1 MANRDTNTLSYEVTN
16 HILHTKKQQNNS
28 KQINKQKKI
37 QKKQFS
43 ESDITK
49 MLELLLDSIF
59 VMFGGRVFQHSRN
72 TYG

>member
-1 MANRDTNTLSYEVTN
+1 VTN
-16 HILHTKKQQNNS
+16 HILHTKKQKNNS
-28 KQINKQKKI
+28 KQINKQTKIKKKTTLI
-37 QKKQFS
+37 LPKQFS
-43 ESDITK
+43 ESDVTK

>member
-1 MANRDTNTLSYEVTN
+1 VTN
-16 HILHTKKQQNNS
+16 HILHTKKQKNNS
-28 KQINKQKKI
+28 KQINKQTKIKKKTTLI
-37 QKKQFS
+37 LPKQFS
-43 ESDITK
+43 ESGVTK

>member
-1 MANRDTNTLSYEVTN
+1 
-16 HILHTKKQQNNS
+16 LHTKKQKNNS
-28 KQINKQKKI
+28 KQINKQTKIKKKTTLI
-37 QKKQFS
+37 LPKQFS
-43 ESDITK
+43 ESDVTK